1 MSSVMTDKQEIHRN
15 TVTSEDSTDKNRNP
29 RRGLRRAVVVLGCVA
44 LVLAGVWL
52 VRKPIAQ
59 WGLSSVCD
67 AHGLSCSADFPTVSL
82 GAVELAQLKV
92 AGGGMDVVRAERVR
106 IGLGWNGPFSPALS
120 SISASK
126 PVIRGKLADNKV
138 NLGGLESLASGGG
151 SGGGAIPAIEIIDG
165 RAYFET
171 PAGELSASFEAS
183 GTLPENGALSI
194 VLDPAELSSP
204 RGAIAWET
212 GRVIVTAQNGAI
224 DGELALQLSSALVDD
239 LSGRDIDVKAEA
251 KMDGVGEGPLALVWT
266 TAIGQ
271 ARFPAGELL
280 NVKSN
285 GDAVFAQMPEVS
297 LSGAAEALMSMVFA
311 VSGDAAAYGAYGA
324 EQFTLTGELA
334 QDGDQNLSGPVSI
347 SLNSVKA
354 AQGRIDAATATGR
367 IFRDPDGLLNARG
380 NVKLKGASVTPEM
393 RETALAVVALPGA
406 LSAHGAAMRSVLSRG
421 LADFDL
427 ETELSAQLSKGELTL
442 ESDQAS
448 VLEAVSD
455 LKITTEP
462 PVGAPWLRVAGSD
475 VQMAGTFLLV
485 GGGGPKMTAKIDD
498 LSRTEQGFN
507 AVGQTL
513 NISPWL
519 ASGRTVSGVL
529 NDFSIQIGGGD
540 LSIES
545 QARLT
550 LAGKFSGAT
559 LAPTKLSGAIAA
571 TQTDGEWHVQ
581 TKGGNCLSFAS
592 EGISFGALGLDAI
605 TSDLCAPGGQ
615 FIRKGA
621 RTPGGEI
628 NLATM
633 RVPFTTQ
640 SGGGTLEMTD
650 TMIDW
655 QASEGLAMTVRGE
668 TFSLP
673 LKLGERLL
681 TVDSDAPVIGVQ
693 IGNGPLK
700 VTAEMA
706 KTNFGGSLIPANVS
720 ADRFAFNGMSG
731 PSGISGKLDADAI
744 VFSDTREDAL
754 YEPLIMDV
762 SAALTD
768 GTMRFDAP
776 LRLKR
781 GGISVADIA
790 VELDV
795 VKVTGTIDVQSRP
808 LSFKAAGLQPK
819 MLSQR
824 LTGVFTNAVG
834 MVNVLA
840 NLRIDGGTLSGTGAV
855 TADEFGFQTIALGR
869 VEGVNGTV
877 NFDDLIGLSTP
888 PGQAVFIKSINPGIA
903 LQDGELVFHLESGGR
918 LGIEVLKIPFA
929 QGELSMVPSVWT
941 FGAEEQNLRFEAH
954 DIALESLV
962 ETLKIPD
969 LEATGTVSGSFP
981 VEIEGASVKIINAK
995 LLADATGGRLA
1006 YVGAAAEGA
1015 GQANENV
1022 EMAFDALK
1030 DFRFSVL
1037 ELGLDGDVSDRMT
1050 VTLKLFGRNPKVV
1063 GGGEFDFN
1071 ISIDSQLQELIN
1083 NGQFLARQT
1092 TISKIVENQ
1101 QKAKEKAAAQDE

>member
-1 MSSVMTDKQEIHRN
+1 MTGKQEIHRN
-15 TVTSEDSTDKNRNP
+15 TVTSEDSRDTIRNP
-29 RRGLRRAVVVLGCVA
+29 RRGLRRAGVVLGCVA
-44 LVLAGVWL
+44 LVVAGVWL
-52 VRKPIAQ
+52 ARKPIAKL
-59 WGLSSVCD
+59 GLSSVCD
-67 AHGLSCSADFPTVSL
+67 ARGLVCSADFPIISL
-82 GAVELAQLKV
+82 GTVELAQLKIV
-92 AGGGMDVVRAERVR
+92 GGGMDVVTADRVR
-106 IGLGWNGPFSPALS
+106 VGLAWNGPFSPTLS
-120 SISASK
+120 SVSVNK
-126 PVIRGKLADNKV
+126 PVIRGKLANNKV
-138 NLGGLESLASGGG
+138 DLGGLERFASGGG

-171 PAGELSASFEAS
+171 PAGELSAALEAS
-183 GTLPENGALSI
+183 GALPENGALSI

-212 GRVIVTAQNGAI
+212 GRVMITAKNGAI
-224 DGELALQLSSALVDD
+224 DGDLALQMSSALVDD
-239 LSGRDIDVKAEA
+239 LSGQDIDIKAEA
-251 KMDGVGEGPLALVWT
+251 KMDGVGEGPLTLGWRTV
-266 TAIGQ
+266 IGQ

-280 NVKSN
+280 NVNSE
-285 GDAVFAQMPEVS
+285 GEAVFAEVPEVS
-297 LSGAAEALMSMVFA
+297 LSGAAETLLSIIFS
-311 VSGDAAAYGAYGA
+311 VSGDAVAYGNYGA
-324 EQFTLTGELA
+324 EQFALTGELA
-334 QDGDQNLSGPVSI
+334 QDDDQSLSGPVSI
-347 SLNSVKA
+347 SLNAAKA
-354 AQGRIDAATATGR
+354 AQGSIDVATATGR

-380 NVKLKGASVTPEM
+380 DIKLEGASVTPDM
-393 RETALAVVALPGA
+393 RKTLLRAVALPGA
-406 LSAHGAAMRSVLSRG
+406 LSAHGAAIRSVLSRG
-421 LADFDL
+421 LADFDV
-427 ETELSAQLSKGELTL
+427 ETELSAQLNKGIFTL

-448 VLEAVSD
+448 VLEAASG
-455 LKITTEP
+455 LKISAEP
-462 PVGAPWLRVAGSD
+462 PESAPWLRVAGAD
-475 VQMAGTFLLV
+475 VRVAGTFLMA
-485 GGGGPKMTAKIDD
+485 GGGGPKITANLDD
-498 LSRTEQGFN
+498 LSRTAQGFK
-507 AVGQTL
+507 AVGKTL
-513 NISPWL
+513 NIAPWQ
-519 ASGRTVSGVL
+519 ADGRTVSGVL
-529 NDFSIQIGGGD
+529 NDFNIQIGGSD

-545 QARLT
+545 RARLT
-550 LAGKFSGAT
+550 LAGDFSGTT
-559 LAPTKLSGAIAA
+559 LAPTKLSGAISA
-571 TQTDGEWHVQ
+571 TQTDGAWHVQ
-581 TKGGNCLSFAS
+581 TKGGNCLSFVS
-592 EGISFGALGLDAI
+592 EGISFGTLGLDAI
-605 TSDLCAPGGQ
+605 TSNLCAPGGQ
-615 FIRKGA
+615 FIRKGS

-640 SGGGTLEMTD
+640 SGGGTLEITD

-655 QASEGLAMTVRGE
+655 QAKKGLAMTVRGE
-668 TFSLP
+668 TLSLP
-673 LKLGERLL
+673 LTLGERLL
-681 TVDSDAPVIGVQ
+681 MVESAAPVIGVR
-693 IGNGPLK
+693 IGDGPLK

-706 KTNFGGSLIPANVS
+706 KTDFGGSLIPANVS
-720 ADRFAFNGMSG
+720 ADRFAFNGTSG

-781 GGISVADIA
+781 GGISAADIA

-795 VKVTGTIDVQSRP
+795 VKVTGTVDVQSRA
-808 LSFKAAGLQPK
+808 LNFKAGGLQPK

-840 NLRIDGGTLSGTGAV
+840 NLRIDAGALSGTGAV
-855 TADEFGFQTIALGR
+855 TADEFGFQTTALGR
-869 VEGVNGTV
+869 VDGVNGTV

-903 LQDGELVFHLESGGR
+903 LQDGELVFRLESGGR

-941 FGAEEQNLRFEAH
+941 FGADEQNLRFEAR

-969 LEATGTVSGSFP
+969 LEATGTVSGDFP
-981 VEIEGASVKIINAK
+981 VAINGASVKIINAK

-1006 YVGAAAEGA
+1006 YVGAATEGA

-1022 EMAFDALK
+1022 EMAFEALK

-1037 ELGLDGDVSDRMT
+1037 ELGLDGDVADRMT

-1092 TISKIVENQ
+1092 TISRIVES
-1101 QKAKEKAAAQDE
+1101 QKRAKAQAATQDE